1 MADMEVEFVH
11 LARLALQGKH
21 RDMVAMLRRDLS
33 ALAARRPDLAPESRQ
48 VLAMLAKGALSR
60 GAQSPLPV
68 DVDSKQ
74 ELLRTELVERLD
86 PEPVWPEAIQSELVA
101 VVEERRHEQE
111 LRQAGL
117 NPTRSI
123 LFVGAPGVGKTLAAR
138 WLASVLERP
147 LFTLDLAAV
156 MSSYLGRT
164 GNNIRVVLEY
174 AQKSPAV
181 LLLDEFDSIAKRR
194 DDEAEVGELK
204 RLVTVLLQSVDE
216 WPPHGLLI
224 AATNHPE
231 LLDPAVWRRFERIV
245 RFENPNYSE
254 IHRLLEKKLEDNKND
269 GGIEW
274 IIELLS
280 ASFVGYSYADINR
293 FVTSAL
299 RESVIHKIKIIDS
312 LVRLFDKLKADFDLD
327 RRLLIA
333 KVLIEKGY
341 SQREISSLVGIS
353 RDTIRKHEVSESV
366 NTESKLLRSK
376 KVTKK

>member
-254 IHRLLEKKLEDNKND
+254 INSLL
-269 GGIEW
+269 
-274 IIELLS
+274 
-280 ASFVGYSYADINR
+280 
-293 FVTSAL
+293 
-299 RESVIHKIKIIDS
+299 
-312 LVRLFDKLKADFDLD
+312 
-327 RRLLIA
+327 
-333 KVLIEKGY
+333 
-341 SQREISSLVGIS
+341 
-353 RDTIRKHEVSESV
+353 
-366 NTESKLLRSK
+366 
-376 KVTKK
+376 

>member
-48 VLAMLAKGALSR
+48 VLALLAKGALSR

-74 ELLRTELVERLD
+74 ELLRSEMVERLV
-86 PEPVWPEAIQSELVA
+86 PEPVWPDAIQSELVA
-101 VVEERRHEQE
+101 VVEERQHEHE

-117 NPTRSI
+117 SPTRSI

-138 WLASVLERP
+138 WLASVLDRP

-245 RFENPNYSE
+245 RFENPDYLE
-254 IHRLLEKKLEDNKND
+254 IHCLLEKKLENNKTD

-280 ASFVGYSYADINR
+280 ASFVGYSYADINK
-293 FVTSAL
+293 FITSAM
-299 RESVIHKIKIIDS
+299 RESVIHKIKIMDS

-333 KVLIEKGY
+333 KVLTEKGY

-353 RDTIRKHEVSESV
+353 RDTIRKHEGADSASSE
-366 NTESKLLRSK
+366 TKLVRSK
-376 KVTKK
+376 KVNPK